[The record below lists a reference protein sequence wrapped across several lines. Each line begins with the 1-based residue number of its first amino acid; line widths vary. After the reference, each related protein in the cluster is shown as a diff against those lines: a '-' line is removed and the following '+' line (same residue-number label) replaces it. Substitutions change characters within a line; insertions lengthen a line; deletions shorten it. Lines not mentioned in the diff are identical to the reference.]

1 MCFSC
6 QGEQEYRTHVHPPTS
21 HSSTLQL
28 AMDRCFW
35 ADKVTRATNANGK
48 LTTMQRA
55 KELLFSGGGIIGLA
69 GLIALFGWFLV
80 SAPAS
85 LGVRAV
91 IGIIVLVGLVL
102 LWKSVN
108 WLRDAIAGQVTVV
121 VGEPDLR
128 SDVHYRGPSY
138 YYARVGPTEL
148 RVPYSAWRVLYENK
162 HHRWRFCYLPRMR
175 RAVSISI
182 ML

>member
-1 MCFSC
+1 MN
-6 QGEQEYRTHVHPPTS
+6 Q
-21 HSSTLQL
+21 SSELQR

-35 ADKVTRATNANGK
+35 ADEATRATNASGK
-48 LTTMQRA
+48 LTAPQRA
-55 KELLFSGGGIIGLA
+55 KELSFSAGSALGLT

-91 IGIIVLVGLVL
+91 IAMIVMAGLWL
-102 LWKSVN
+102 LWKSMR
-108 WLRDAIAGQVTVV
+108 WLIDAIGGQVKMVE
-121 VGEPDLR
+121 GEPDLR
-128 SDVHYRGPSY
+128 SDVRYRGPSY

-148 RVPYSAWRVLYENK
+148 RVPYSAWRVLHENK
-162 HHRWRFCYLPRMR
+162 RHRWRFCYLPRMR

-182 ML
+182 LS